1 MQKTD
6 VFSKRKAT
14 NLIGGFATSFV
25 VIAASFG
32 NAAAVCG
39 PGACDDSATWSTY
52 SISVQVGKCL
62 NGTVCGYRCQQ
73 NYYGTGS
80 ACSKCPSYL
89 SIEGIT
95 SGPGTTDIT
104 SCYISKDATITD
116 VTGQYTVFA
125 QDCYYTESSTTP
137 NPPSWSR
144 HEIQEKL
151 LEILNEN
158 LDANIPEVEFTYE
171 TRWIDIWISTG
182 ADSLD
187 VFEFMMAI
195 EEEFGIEV
203 REEDLQNMQT
213 VLDTIAYIEK
223 ELG

>member
-1 MQKTD
+1 MPKI
-6 VFSKRKAT
+6 
-14 NLIGGFATSFV
+14 NGGFATSFV

-52 SISVQVGKCL
+52 SISVQVGKCPI
-62 NGTVCGYRCQQ
+62 NGIVCGYRCQQ

-125 QDCYYTESSTTP
+125 QDCYYTDRIHVRNQVGRYMDFHRRRQFGRGRIYDGHRRGIWYRSARGRYTNHANCSGYNCLYPKGT
-137 NPPSWSR
+137 W
-144 HEIQEKL
+144 L
-151 LEILNEN
+151 VLN
-158 LDANIPEVEFTYE
+158 F
-171 TRWIDIWISTG
+171 
-182 ADSLD
+182 
-187 VFEFMMAI
+187 
-195 EEEFGIEV
+195 
-203 REEDLQNMQT
+203 
-213 VLDTIAYIEK
+213 
-223 ELG
+223 

>member
-1 MQKTD
+1 MPKI
-6 VFSKRKAT
+6 
-14 NLIGGFATSFV
+14 NGGFATSFV

-52 SISVQVGKCL
+52 SISVQVGKCPI
-62 NGTVCGYRCQQ
+62 NGIVCGYRCQQ

-95 SGPGTTDIT
+95 SGPGTTEIT

-125 QDCYYTESSTTP
+125 QDCYYTEPSAP

-151 LEILNEN
+151 LEILNEQ
-158 LDANIPEVEFTYE
+158 LGANIQEIEFTYE
-171 TRWIDIWISTG
+171 TRWEDIWISTG

-187 VFEFMMAI
+187 VVDFMMAI

>member
-1 MQKTD
+1 M
-6 VFSKRKAT
+6 
-14 NLIGGFATSFV
+14 
-25 VIAASFG
+25 
-32 NAAAVCG
+32 
-39 PGACDDSATWSTY
+39 
-52 SISVQVGKCL
+52 
-62 NGTVCGYRCQQ
+62 
-73 NYYGTGS
+73 
-80 ACSKCPSYL
+80 
-89 SIEGIT
+89 
-95 SGPGTTDIT
+95 
-104 SCYISKDATITD
+104 
-116 VTGQYTVFA
+116 FA

-137 NPPSWSR
+137 NPPSWTSQ
-144 HEIQEKL
+144 EIQEKL

-203 REEDLQNMQT
+203 REEDLQTMQT
-213 VLDTIAYIEK
+213 VQDTMAYIQK

>member
-1 MQKTD
+1 MPKI
-6 VFSKRKAT
+6 
-14 NLIGGFATSFV
+14 NGGFATSFV

-32 NAAAVCG
+32 NAAAICG
-39 PGACDDSATWSTY
+39 PGVCTDDVTWSTY
-52 SISVQVGKCL
+52 SISVQVGKCF

-125 QDCYYTESSTTP
+125 QDCYYTETSAP
-137 NPPSWSR
+137 NPPYWSSQ
-144 HEIQEKL
+144 EIQKKITGNSERKL
-151 LEILNEN
+151 ECE
-158 LDANIPEVEFTYE
+158 Y
-171 TRWIDIWISTG
+171 TRSRIHVRNQVGRYMDFHRRRQFGRGRIYNGHRRGIWYRS
-182 ADSLD
+182 A
-187 VFEFMMAI
+187 
-195 EEEFGIEV
+195 
-203 REEDLQNMQT
+203 R
-213 VLDTIAYIEK
+213 
-223 ELG
+223 